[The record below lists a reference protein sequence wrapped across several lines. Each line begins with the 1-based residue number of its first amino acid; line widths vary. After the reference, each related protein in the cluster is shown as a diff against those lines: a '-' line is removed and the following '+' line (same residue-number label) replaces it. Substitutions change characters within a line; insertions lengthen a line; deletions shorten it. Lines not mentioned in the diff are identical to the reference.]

1 MIFFGWLDVYR
12 LVPTSTLKV
21 GKTIRSMTTTTTTNS
36 QRFSMNK
43 FGVSRPPNFKIHRPL
58 ICRLPRIGATDNL
71 PPWASCA
78 VRSKSVNVLNVLL
91 CASNVLYCVR
101 VHIRVRLF
109 GVTHQIAVKRTA
121 RLKTIWQNLGT
132 CPSGIAFFS
141 FLLARGVAARS
152 GRESKRQSGDNVSV
166 KMSKF
171 LSG

>member
-1 MIFFGWLDVYR
+1 
-12 LVPTSTLKV
+12 
-21 GKTIRSMTTTTTTNS
+21 MTTTTTTNS

-43 FGVSRPPNFKIHRPL
+43 FGVSPLPNFKIHRPL

-121 RLKTIWQNLGT
+121 CLKTIWQNLGT

-141 FLLARGVAARS
+141 FSLARGVAARS